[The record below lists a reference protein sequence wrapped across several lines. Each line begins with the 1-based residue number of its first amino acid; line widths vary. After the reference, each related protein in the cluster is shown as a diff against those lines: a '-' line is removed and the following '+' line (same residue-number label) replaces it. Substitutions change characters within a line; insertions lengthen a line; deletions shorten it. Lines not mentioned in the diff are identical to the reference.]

1 MPVSTIAPVPRG
13 DRCGMFVSQPHS
25 PSPGPQKTGA
35 RGLPRGRESTL
46 ASRRVGQDGQGGTER
61 RASALQ
67 TGGKGGGE
75 TVMGREA
82 E

>member
-1 MPVSTIAPVPRG
+1 MSTVAPLPRG

-25 PSPGPQKTGA
+25 PSPGPQKTRA

-46 ASRRVGQDGQGGTER
+46 ARRIVGQDGQVGTER

-67 TGGKGGGE
+67 TGGEGVE
-75 TVMGREA
+75 RQ
-82 E
+82 